1 MLFSLAAPKAR
12 ASGVERATVSFRST
26 GGNEPAHQIH
36 NAMNF
41 EELENANSY
50 LSPTLDE
57 LPHWDIVAVRDRAR
71 ADS

>member
-1 MLFSLAAPKAR
+1 
-12 ASGVERATVSFRST
+12 
-26 GGNEPAHQIH
+26 
-36 NAMNF
+36 MNF